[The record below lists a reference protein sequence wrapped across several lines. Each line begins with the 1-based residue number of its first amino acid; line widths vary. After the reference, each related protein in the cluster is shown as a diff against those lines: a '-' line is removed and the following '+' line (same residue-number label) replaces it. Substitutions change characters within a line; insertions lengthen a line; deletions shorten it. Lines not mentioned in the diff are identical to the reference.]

1 MGKSR
6 KISRDIPLFIANTTT
21 TDNTNEMDRN
31 GRYQF
36 SIPEKHSVSVISVP
50 SVVQMKIH
58 KEVGEVNGEKFQ

>member
-1 MGKSR
+1 M
-6 KISRDIPLFIANTTT
+6 PLFIAHTVT